1 MTTKYPNNIWQKA
14 ENLVERLL
22 TTTSGL
28 DLTYADRWSV
38 LLIVSLHQSNK
49 RLHSIILLLNNQ
61 DWDNGVVLTRSM
73 FELSANL
80 AYISKD
86 IEKRLSKYLKH
97 GRILITVEEI
107 QQHQKEIVSGIIS
120 PTLETI
126 PRRPWESMKDICK
139 DLGVDWQK
147 EYDSFY
153 RYASIPTHSGAFT
166 LGKSFVQLLQ
176 GNPPTNKELSSV
188 LITAASF
195 HIRIAKI
202 VGENFPLQ
210 ISLEEIKKLDT
221 ECNKIGKELASN
233 E

>member
-1 MTTKYPNNIWQKA
+1 MTTKHPNNIWQKA

-49 RLHSIILLLNNQ
+49 RLHSIVLLLKNQ
-61 DWDNGVVLTRSM
+61 DWDSAVVLTRSI

-97 GRILITVEEI
+97 GMILITAEEI
-107 QQHQKEIVSGIIS
+107 QQHQKEIDSGIIS
-120 PTLETI
+120 KTLDRV
-126 PRRPWESMKDICK
+126 PKQPWKPMSAICE

-147 EYDSFY
+147 EYNSFY

-166 LGKSFVQLLQ
+166 LGKSFMQLLN
-176 GNPPTNKELSSV
+176 GNPLTDKELSSV

-202 VGENFPLQ
+202 AGENFPKQ
-210 ISLEEIKKLDT
+210 ISLEEIGKFDT
-221 ECNKIGKELASN
+221 ECNKIGKALA
-233 E
+233 